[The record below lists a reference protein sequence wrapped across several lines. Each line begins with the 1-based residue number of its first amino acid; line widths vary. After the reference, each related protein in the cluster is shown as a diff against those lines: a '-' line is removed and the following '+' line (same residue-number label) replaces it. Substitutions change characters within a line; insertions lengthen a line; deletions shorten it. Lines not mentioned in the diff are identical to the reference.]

1 MGIEM
6 NDVEEMKKG
15 GALRLSFVHGIS
27 LPFCITGYGIVLTL
41 REIHSKRRL
50 HFLQKTAIFGS
61 RSGKDLENCY
71 RFKKTPK
78 CANV

>member
-6 NDVEEMKKG
+6 TDDQENKEGG
-15 GALRLSFVHGIS
+15 GAGGSGLRVSFVHGIS

-50 HFLQKTAIFGS
+50 HFLQKGAIFGS
-61 RSGKDLENCY
+61 HDGKYLEYCL
-71 RFKKTPK
+71 R
-78 CANV
+78 

>member
-6 NDVEEMKKG
+6 NDVQENKEG
-15 GALRLSFVHGIS
+15 GGGGLRVSFVHGIS

-50 HFLQKTAIFGS
+50 HFLQKGAIFGS
-61 RSGKDLENCY
+61 HNGRDLENCF
-71 RFKKTPK
+71 R
-78 CANV
+78 

>member
-6 NDVEEMKKG
+6 NDVQENIEG
-15 GALRLSFVHGIS
+15 GRGAKLSFVYGIS

-50 HFLQKTAIFGS
+50 HFLQKGVIFGS
-61 RSGKDLENCY
+61 HSGKYLEICL
-71 RFKKTPK
+71 R
-78 CANV
+78 